1 MGDTVVDQ
9 LLEEVAA
16 GSDGSKQRLIEAVYQ
31 DLRRIAKAQVGRGS
45 GRDGTIGATAL
56 VHEAWL
62 RLAGRPWHGRAGIWR
77 WQGHF
82 KNFTMLEEP
91 PMSGG

>member
-31 DLRRIAKAQVGRGS
+31 DLRRMAKAQVGRGS
-45 GRDGTIGATAL
+45 GREGTIGATAL

-62 RLAGRPWHGRAGIWR
+62 RLEGDLDSAMRNRAYFYGAAAR
-77 WQGHF
+77 A
-82 KNFTMLEEP
+82 MLCRVLRDRLP
-91 PMSGG
+91 